1 MFEVTDGAMLVVIAI
16 ATVIGAYIFYGISLV
31 QLAAF

>member
-16 ATVIGAYIFYGISLV
+16 ATAIGAYIFYGISIL
-31 QLAAF
+31 QLTAF